1 MAQVGAFPQHHPFVG
16 SQAPGR
22 LAIAHI
28 NAINTGSAML
38 QQAIGE
44 AAGGDAAIQADAPLH
59 RHRESLQARQQFFA
73 TSGDKAW
80 GLLNPQFSLR
90 RYLRSG
96 LVQQGAGAI
105 PHLSSTNQLLRLL
118 A

>member
-28 NAINTGSAML
+28 NAINTGSAVL

-59 RHRESLQARQQFFA
+59 QHRESLQARQKFF
-73 TSGDKAW
+73 TPSRDKAG
-80 GLLNPQFSLR
+80 GLLHPQFSLR
-90 RYLRSG
+90 RHLRSR

>member
-22 LAIAHI
+22 LAVTHI
-28 NAINTGSAML
+28 NAINTRSAVL

-44 AAGGDAAIQADAPLH
+44 SPCGDAAVQADAPLH

-73 TSGDKAW
+73 TSRDKAG
-80 GLLNPQFSLR
+80 GLLHPQFSFR
-90 RYLRSG
+90 RHLRSG

>member
-1 MAQVGAFPQHHPFVG
+1 MAQVGAFPQYNSCVG

-28 NAINTGSAML
+28 NAINTGCAVL

-59 RHRESLQARQQFFA
+59 QYRESLQARQQFFA
-73 TSGDKAW
+73 TSGD
-80 GLLNPQFSLR
+80 LSL
-90 RYLRSG
+90 
-96 LVQQGAGAI
+96 I
-105 PHLSSTNQLLRLL
+105 HI
-118 A
+118 